1 MSAKSSNDLG
11 SLSPSFAVATRRPS
25 VCGMSFVSSEFVGP
39 FHVGVKQDKCSF
51 PSVLQSG

>member
-11 SLSPSFAVATRRPS
+11 SLSLVRGRDASS
-25 VCGMSFVSSEFVGP
+25 VCGMGFVSSEFVGP